1 MDYKGL
7 GDSMRKIN
15 LMKLYSVIFLMLT
28 MFLLV
33 SCASKNNGKEVI
45 IEAKII
51 EIDSKSNTL
60 IVGGKKKSSIKQIGD
75 KCLIS
80 CEEVKLF
87 GEAGEDIDLEDF
99 RVDDKVSIMSD
110 GLVEESY
117 PTKLVNVEWV
127 QINNEE

>member
-15 LMKLYSVIFLMLT
+15 FMKLYSVIFLLFT
-28 MFLLV
+28 MFFLV
-33 SCASKNNGKEVI
+33 SCDSKKDEKEVI
-45 IEAKII
+45 TEAKII

-60 IVGGKKKSSIKQIGD
+60 MVGGKNKSSIKQIGD
-75 KCLIS
+75 KCVIS
-80 CEEVKLF
+80 CEEVEFF
-87 GEAGEDIDLEDF
+87 GEAGEDIDFEDF
-99 RVDDKVSIMSD
+99 RFDDNVSIMSD

-117 PTKLVNVEWV
+117 PTKLVNVEWI